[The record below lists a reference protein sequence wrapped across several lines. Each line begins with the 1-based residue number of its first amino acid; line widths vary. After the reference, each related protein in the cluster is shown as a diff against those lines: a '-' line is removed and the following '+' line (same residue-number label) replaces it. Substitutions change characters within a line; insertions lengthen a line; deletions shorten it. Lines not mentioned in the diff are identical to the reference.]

1 MQTTKL
7 TRKDVNPHERAKYQ
21 SQSLNHL
28 VFSTTTSPTPKSLYH
43 LAHAHAQARQIPQA
57 IDAIHKSLEM
67 DEKNVES
74 WHLLGILLTSMRD
87 WEAARKAV
95 EAGWRVWEERDER
108 DRQMDEEVEDHAQR
122 AGGEFTFKDFAA
134 SFSGP
139 TLLLPTGTFP
149 PLPPLPESPPT
160 SSQNLAQ
167 VIRLRMTLNMIIEK
181 TQGCEEAMVRQQE
194 LFAFFSARCSLAGVA
209 KQSATGAKD
218 VPDREEGLGESFVH
232 IKKQGK
238 SSISLHS
245 KKEYRLTFFRFDHCH
260 GPRSYRRRRN
270 THCRTPNPPNTYTH
284 IV

>member
-1 MQTTKL
+1 
-7 TRKDVNPHERAKYQ
+7 
-21 SQSLNHL
+21 
-28 VFSTTTSPTPKSLYH
+28 
-43 LAHAHAQARQIPQA
+43 
-57 IDAIHKSLEM
+57 M

-108 DRQMDEEVEDHAQR
+108 DRQMDEEMEDHGQR
-122 AGGEFTFKDFAA
+122 EFTFKDFAA
-134 SFSGP
+134 PFSAAA
-139 TLLLPTGTFP
+139 LLLPTGTFP

-167 VIRLRMTLNMIIEK
+167 AIRLRMTLNMIIEK

-238 SSISLHS
+238 SSISLHLRNRIRVDFFQIRS
-245 KKEYRLTFFRFDHCH
+245 LPRARQLPAKTEYPLSHPQSPLHLHPHRLIQR
-260 GPRSYRRRRN
+260 PLQRRN
-270 THCRTPNPPNTYTH
+270 RRSTKTRLHHSAVSPKKVVVVVDLFLHLYVLKVGR
-284 IV
+284 